1 MVSAGAGFGKT
12 TLLTQA
18 LAENALD
25 PLGRD
30 VYLGC
35 QPEDASASTLLAGLL
50 AGLGVP
56 VGETEG
62 TIDALCAAVWSAA
75 PVHVCFTVDDAHAI
89 SAGSAGEHVLA
100 ELVERLP
107 ANGHLV
113 VASRRTVAI
122 STSRLRAVG
131 RCDSIDE
138 DDLRLD
144 DDELAFLAAGHG
156 IDAGGLGGIG
166 GWPALAELTAVAGEG
181 VAAAFVSE
189 EVLAALEPAVQHQF
203 ALIVAIG
210 GGDAATIAA
219 VCDDAVD
226 VEPLSTLPLV
236 SVDRMGTIRP
246 HSLWADLLRGRL
258 SASEVAAARRAA
270 ARALREQGANVAA
283 FELLAAAQDWDA
295 ALPVLFDACND
306 QVTPPWADVMERW
319 RSLVPAALDHAPEMA
334 YLRAMIDRSRDT
346 WMPSVVEEFATACS
360 GFAERGDIAREVAAL
375 VRACSVAVVCEN
387 RDWMAMARARGV
399 TLIDA
404 GVPVHATV
412 LLNDVWRAY
421 ADGRFEDVLEMTDIE
436 PELEPRLRHFPA
448 FYRFAAM
455 LGLGRADAAREV
467 ARRLAELG
475 GPVVPAFATGWATSA
490 PAFVALACGD
500 LPAITSSPINDLGP
514 RFGLSERV
522 PHLAVGAIGAANSG
536 DVATAAAALGTIDE
550 LRRPPARRG
559 MIDGFRALA
568 AAAVALAD
576 HDESAATA
584 ALADALDDD
593 LTPVGAG
600 MAMRW
605 YPAHPYLFHPPSRAL
620 LDAEPSGASRQR
632 ILDLSRAL
640 LRSRDEAA
648 APIQRPA
655 LLDEI
660 PVVIAAFGVPL
671 AVECVV
677 RLGRPGADSDH
688 CIATLIDCAP
698 EATRRALRDLVRSKQ
713 PALAST
719 ATTLLSKLPIPP
731 PHVVRLEVLGPPRLL
746 RDGVAID
753 DVNWR
758 RARVRQLLTSLAVFR
773 RVRRQRVGVMMWPDG
788 DEASVSANL
797 RMTLSYVQALL
808 EPHRSKGDA
817 PWFVRQESGAL
828 VLEGGGHLAVDIW
841 EFDDA
846 IDRAADARQAA
857 IPSAELEFLLVAIDL
872 WRGEPLADLSDL
884 DWAGA
889 QVRRL
894 EERYVVAVVR
904 AAELLAAA
912 GRDERALEIAER
924 GLQQEPWSE
933 GLHRVV
939 IATLIGLD
947 DPDPARR
954 ALNRCRSALAELDLP
969 LSPGLAQLVARVEAR

>member
-12 TLLTQA
+12 TLVAQA
-18 LAENALD
+18 IAENALD
-25 PLGRD
+25 PRGRD

-62 TIDALCAAVWSAA
+62 SIDTLCAAVWSAA
-75 PVHVCFTVDDAHAI
+75 PVQVCFTVDDAHAL

-113 VASRRTVAI
+113 VTSRRAVAMP
-122 STSRLRAVG
+122 TSRLRAVG

-144 DDELAFLAAGHG
+144 DGELALLASEHG

-166 GWPALAELTAVAGEG
+166 GWPALVELTAVAGEG

-189 EVLAALEPAVQHQF
+189 EVLAALPPEAQRQF

-210 GGDAATIAA
+210 GGSAATIAT
-219 VCDDAVD
+219 VCGGTVD
-226 VEPLSTLPLV
+226 SEQLSALPLV
-236 SVDRMGTIRP
+236 SVDRSGTIRP
-246 HSLWADLLRGRL
+246 HSLWSDLLRGRL
-258 SASEVAAARRAA
+258 TDEEVASARRAA

-306 QVTPPWADVMERW
+306 QATPPWADVMERW
-319 RSLVPAALDHAPEMA
+319 RGLLPAGVDQAPEVA

-346 WMPSVVEEFATACS
+346 WMPSVVEEFSSACT
-360 GFAERGDIAREVAAL
+360 GFAARGDIASEVAAL
-375 VRACSVAVVCEN
+375 VRACSVAVVCDD
-387 RDWMAMARARGV
+387 RDWMVMARARGV

-421 ADGRFEDVLEMTDIE
+421 AEGRFEDVLEMTDIE

-448 FYRFAAM
+448 FYRFAAL

-467 ARRLAELG
+467 AVRLAELG
-475 GPVVPAFATGWATSA
+475 GPVVPAFATGWATCA

-500 LPAITSSPINDLGP
+500 LPAVTAAPINDLGP

-522 PHLAVGAIGAANSG
+522 PHLAVGAIGAANRG
-536 DVATAAAALGTIDE
+536 HVATAAAALGAIDE
-550 LRRPPARRG
+550 LRRPSARRG

-568 AAAVALAD
+568 AAAIALAD
-576 HDESAATA
+576 HDEDAATM

-600 MAMRW
+600 MAVRW
-605 YPAHPYLFHPPSRAL
+605 YPAHPYLFHGPSRAL
-620 LDAEPSGASRQR
+620 LDAVPSGISRQR
-632 ILDLSRAL
+632 VLDLARAL
-640 LRSRDEAA
+640 LASRAGTIDTI
-648 APIQRPA
+648 PRPA

-677 RLGRPGADSDH
+677 RLGRPGADSDR
-688 CIATLIDCAP
+688 CIAALIDCAP

-731 PHVVRLEVLGPPRLL
+731 AHLVRIEVLGPPRLL
-746 RDGVAID
+746 RDGVVIE

-758 RARVRQLLTSLAVFR
+758 RVRVRQLLASLAVFR
-773 RVRRQRVGVMMWPDG
+773 RVRRQRAGLMMWPDG

-808 EPHRSKGDA
+808 EPQRSKGDA

-828 VLEGGGHLAVDIW
+828 VLEGGEHLAVDMW

-857 IPSAELEFLLVAIDL
+857 IPSVELEHLLVAIDL
-872 WRGEPLADLSDL
+872 WRGEPLADLAEL
-884 DWAGA
+884 DWAGT
-889 QVRRL
+889 QIRRL

-912 GRDERALEIAER
+912 GHDARALEIAER
-924 GLQQEPWSE
+924 GLQLEPWSE

-939 IATLIGLD
+939 IATLVGLD
-947 DPDPARR
+947 DLDAARR

-969 LSPGLAQLVARVEAR
+969 LAPGLAQLVERVEAR